1 MHSRGL
7 LWGNNYLKQEVV
19 NAAGQGVVLDSERP
33 HLVLIDDNLLT
44 TGVTLY
50 HLNHGRT
57 TIGSL
62 PTQDIKLEV
71 ITISCNLPS

>member
-1 MHSRGL
+1 M
-7 LWGNNYLKQEVV
+7 VV
-19 NAAGQGVVLDSERP
+19 FMKRCITHYFTGQGVVLDSERP

-50 HLNHGRT
+50 HLNDGLT

-62 PTQDIKLEV
+62 ASQDIRLEV
-71 ITISCNLPS
+71 